1 MHQLPIE
8 QELFLAAEIGTLV
21 ALCIRL
27 WWSGLYKT
35 YPYFFGYLVLELL
48 QTLLPVFVSVNSR
61 MYRDWYVVSQA
72 LLICFSALV
81 VLELYSTVLRGW
93 AGIGNVS
100 RRYIKV
106 TLALAV
112 AVSLLPLILEK
123 PPNTLTG
130 YLFIFQRPIVSSLL
144 IFILLI
150 TAFLLYYPIPV
161 GRNVLIYLMGYA
173 VFYITNATSIFV
185 RNLGY
190 YWARPISDV
199 NMAVYEICLAFWLL
213 ALHRS
218 GEGRRVVPGHHW
230 SPQDEE
236 RLLARLEAI
245 NSSLLRA
252 GRK

>member
-8 QELFLAAEIGTLV
+8 QELFLAAQIGTLV

-27 WWSGLYKT
+27 LWSGLYKT
-35 YPYFFGYLVLELL
+35 YPYFFGYLLLELL

-93 AGIGNVS
+93 VGIENVS
-100 RRYIKV
+100 RRYIKL

-112 AVSLLPLILEK
+112 VVSLLPLILEK

-130 YLFIFQRPIVSSLL
+130 YLFIFQRPIVSSLV

-161 GRNVLIYLMGYA
+161 ERNVLIYLMGYA
-173 VFYITNATSIFV
+173 VFFLTNATSIFV
-185 RNLGY
+185 RNLGF
-190 YWARPISDV
+190 YWARSISDV

-213 ALHRS
+213 TLHRG
-218 GEGRRVVPGHHW
+218 GEDKQVVPGHHW
-230 SPQDEE
+230 SPHDEE
-236 RLLARLEAI
+236 RLMARLQAI
-245 NSSLLRA
+245 NTSLLRP

>member
-8 QELFLAAEIGTLV
+8 QELFLTAQIGTLV

-27 WWSGLYKT
+27 WWSSLYKT

-48 QTLLPVFVSVNSR
+48 QTLLPVFVAVNSR

-93 AGIGNVS
+93 VGIGNVS
-100 RRYIKV
+100 RRYIKL
-106 TLALAV
+106 TLGIAIAL
-112 AVSLLPLILEK
+112 SLLHLILEK

-150 TAFLLYYPIPV
+150 TAFLLYYPIPI

-173 VFYITNATSIFV
+173 VFFITNATSIFV

-218 GEGRRVVPGHHW
+218 GEGKRVVPGHHG

-245 NSSLLRA
+245 NTSLLRA